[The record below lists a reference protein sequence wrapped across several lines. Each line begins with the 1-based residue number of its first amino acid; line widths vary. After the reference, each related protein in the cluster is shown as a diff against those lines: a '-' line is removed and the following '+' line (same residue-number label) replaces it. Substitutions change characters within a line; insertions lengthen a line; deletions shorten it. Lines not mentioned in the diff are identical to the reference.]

1 MDYQTILRELRNKAS
16 YLHNEM
22 ERIHIAIEAVEALAP
37 PEPKIEYLMQIEQPE
52 AEPEA
57 PPPVETKT
65 NGSWDRH
72 AFRRQV
78 QEWRMRYPLGTSY
91 FDGGPSQM
99 VKQAVCAVIQD
110 HPRFKEWLRVN
121 GEKSLRDSLRVP
133 KHMMGICDYLGVDY
147 EALEIE
153 AQLLHADM
161 LKYGT
166 PGVDYQTRA
175 K

>member
-16 YLHNEM
+16 YLHSEM

-37 PEPKIEYLMQIEQPE
+37 PEPKIEYLTQIEQVP
-52 AEPEA
+52 EPEA
-57 PPPVETKT
+57 PPPAETKA

-78 QEWRMRYPLGTSY
+78 HEWRMRYPLGTSY
-91 FDGGPSQM
+91 TDSGPSQM
-99 VKQAVCAVIQD
+99 VKQAVCAVVQD

-121 GEKSLRDSLRVP
+121 NEKSLRDTLRVP
-133 KHMMGICDYLGVDY
+133 KHLMDICDYLGVDY

-153 AQLLHADM
+153 AQLLYADM
-161 LKYGT
+161 VKYGT
-166 PGVDYQTRA
+166 PGVDYQKRA
-175 K
+175 R